1 MIEYVTGDLLKSAE
15 IDIAHGCNT
24 AGVMGAGIARV
35 IAEMHPEV
43 RHTYQRRC
51 VKTRDFVLGTA
62 QPVIV
67 PISQHNASM
76 RTIWNLGTQRNPG
89 ADATLWGIMLS
100 FGNMFEQMV
109 AWQVDRVAIP
119 RIGCG
124 IGGLKW
130 DDVARTIDATQK
142 YVGKSAPLVVVYT
155 QESQVNV
162 QW

>member
-1 MIEYVTGDLLKSAE
+1 MIEYVTGDLLKSDEAE
-15 IDIAHGCNT
+15 IAQGCNT
-24 AGVMGAGIARV
+24 VGVMGAGIARV
-35 IAEMHPEV
+35 IAELYPVV
-43 RHTYQRRC
+43 RHQYQSKC
-51 VKTRDFVLGTA
+51 VKNQFILGSAFPVMVLEN
-62 QPVIV
+62 QKP
-67 PISQHNASM
+67 
-76 RTIWNLGTQRNPG
+76 RTIWNLGTQKNPG

-109 AWQVDRVAIP
+109 AWRVDRVAIP

-130 DDVARTIDATQK
+130 AQVASTIEQVQK
-142 YVGKSAPLVVVYT
+142 FVGPKAPLVVVYT